1 MACCPTSR
9 PRTWPRH
16 GRCER
21 RAPPRFSTP
30 HRLPCTSSLGRSPPS
45 RPRSQ
50 VTLRHPHAHGL
61 AVALAAHGVVADM
74 RAPDLLR
81 FGVNALFTS
90 YRDLLTAASR
100 LRDLTLEGAYDPAP
114 PSAGLVT

>member
-1 MACCPTSR
+1 
-9 PRTWPRH
+9 
-16 GRCER
+16 
-21 RAPPRFSTP
+21 
-30 HRLPCTSSLGRSPPS
+30 
-45 RPRSQ
+45 
-50 VTLRHPHAHGL
+50 
-61 AVALAAHGVVADM
+61 M